1 VDLSNFNAMLESNA
15 ANLRSTW
22 RNYSLSSSSLVAVIV
37 FGGEHLDGKRP
48 MMVFAIIG
56 VHLLA
61 ILSSDGQM
69 AQFQALRKDMPEEM
83 ASSAVGRE
91 WVKQP
96 LGAFLVIGA
105 VMSIAITVTML
116 MALQ

>member
-1 VDLSNFNAMLESNA
+1 
-15 ANLRSTW
+15 
-22 RNYSLSSSSLVAVIV
+22 
-37 FGGEHLDGKRP
+37 
-48 MMVFAIIG
+48 
-56 VHLLA
+56 
-61 ILSSDGQM
+61 M

-96 LGAFLVIGA
+96 LGAFRVIGA
-105 VMSIAITVTML
+105 VMSIAITVIML

>member
-1 VDLSNFNAMLESNA
+1 
-15 ANLRSTW
+15 
-22 RNYSLSSSSLVAVIV
+22 
-37 FGGEHLDGKRP
+37 
-48 MMVFAIIG
+48 MMVFTIMG

-83 ASSAVGRE
+83 AGSAVARE

-96 LGAFLVIGA
+96 LGVFRVIGA
-105 VMSIAITVTML
+105 VMNIAITVTML